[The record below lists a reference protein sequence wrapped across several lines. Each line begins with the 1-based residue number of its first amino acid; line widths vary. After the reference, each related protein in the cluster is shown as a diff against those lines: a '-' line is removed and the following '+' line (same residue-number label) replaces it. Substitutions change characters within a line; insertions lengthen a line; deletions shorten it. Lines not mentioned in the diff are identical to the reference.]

1 MDKQECQEV
10 DKHLSLPSLCDYR
23 LAIGYFRVV
32 KDGGESYPRFPSE
45 FGGSRSVPLF
55 WISLREFVFGSV
67 GRPVGKTAASSPRGA
82 TQTPGYVKELKL
94 VWFGNFRILFGSDI
108 LAYPVRLSSKYYVI
122 HR

>member
-1 MDKQECQEV
+1 
-10 DKHLSLPSLCDYR
+10 
-23 LAIGYFRVV
+23 VV

-82 TQTPGYVKELKL
+82 TQTPGYVNELKL
-94 VWFGNFRILFGSDI
+94 VWFGDFKIQFWVLYSGI
-108 LAYPVRLSSKYYVI
+108 PGACLAGVFPIHRLSRYGDRRTGRGCLLPVF
-122 HR
+122 RFVC